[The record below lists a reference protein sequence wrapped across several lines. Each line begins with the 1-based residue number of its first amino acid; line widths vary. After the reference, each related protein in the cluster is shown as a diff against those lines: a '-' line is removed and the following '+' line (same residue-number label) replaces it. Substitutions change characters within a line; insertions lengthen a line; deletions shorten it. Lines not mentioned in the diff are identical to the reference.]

1 MAGLLAQT
9 YQDERA
15 KRVRASLSFCGSV
28 NCRHSL
34 PCLSAKITDDVNAA
48 RDASADRLLIA
59 GHQALCGVTA
69 ILLRSFIR
77 GTEMTVLRSRREIHH
92 GLLLHVSAG
101 LGLRCVLAR
110 SQGGEIAVTEPRA
123 VATGPAIS

>member
-15 KRVRASLSFCGSV
+15 KRVRASFSFCGSV

-59 GHQALCGVTA
+59 VVAIATKLCA
-69 ILLRSFIR
+69 
-77 GTEMTVLRSRREIHH
+77 
-92 GLLLHVSAG
+92 A
-101 LGLRCVLAR
+101 
-110 SQGGEIAVTEPRA
+110 
-123 VATGPAIS
+123 